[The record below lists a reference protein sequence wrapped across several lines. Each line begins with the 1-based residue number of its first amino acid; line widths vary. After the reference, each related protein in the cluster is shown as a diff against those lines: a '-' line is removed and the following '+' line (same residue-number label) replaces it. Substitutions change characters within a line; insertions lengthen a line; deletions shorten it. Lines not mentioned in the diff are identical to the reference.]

1 MVPQTVCVEFAFEN
15 TPSSEGKSGVVA
27 QGDAGMYITYIWLC
41 FISIYLNRNP
51 NFKNLQRR

>member
-27 QGDAGMYITYIWLC
+27 QGDAGMYIT
-41 FISIYLNRNP
+41 
-51 NFKNLQRR
+51 